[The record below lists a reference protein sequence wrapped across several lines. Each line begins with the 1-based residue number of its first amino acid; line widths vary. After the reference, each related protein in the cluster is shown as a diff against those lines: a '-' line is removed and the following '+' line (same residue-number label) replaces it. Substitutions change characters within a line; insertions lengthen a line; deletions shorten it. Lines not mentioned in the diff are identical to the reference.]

1 MMQFTNS
8 IAQEI
13 LALKQGGGGGSGLD
27 GPHVV
32 PLAASAEM
40 TYSDLAVTGS
50 LMYYIVSPAI
60 PYGEPGYPRGGI
72 FLGSI
77 NLEVVSEPKESLEDP
92 TMQYEWSRLE
102 VGAVDTINPGDPPF
116 YGGVSGLMPATCS
129 VNLAGF
135 VVPNP
140 AHLEMFLLEQDELSK
155 VGVRVTNEWFLGS
168 SEIGTTTTVSASGF
182 FFGNSIPLP

>member
-1 MMQFTNS
+1 MQFTNS

-77 NLEVVSEPKESLEDP
+77 NLEVVSEPKESLDDP

-102 VGAVDTINPGDPPF
+102 VGAVDTINTWDPPF
-116 YGGVSGLMPATCS
+116 YGGIFGSMPATCS
-129 VNLAGF
+129 VDLASF

-140 AHLEMFLLEQDELSK
+140 AHLEVYLHGENGSSR

-168 SEIGTTTTVSASGF
+168 SETGTTTTVSASGF
-182 FFGNSIPLP
+182 FFGNPVPAP

>member
-1 MMQFTNS
+1 MQFTNS

-27 GPHVV
+27 GPHHV
-32 PLAASAEM
+32 PLAASIEM
-40 TYSDLAVTGS
+40 TYADLAVTGS
-50 LMYYIVSPAI
+50 LMYYIVSPAV
-60 PYGEPGYPRGGI
+60 PHGEPGYPRGGI
-72 FLGSI
+72 FLGSVS
-77 NLEVVSEPKESLEDP
+77 LEVVSTPTEPLDDP

-102 VGAVDTINPGDPPF
+102 VGAVDTIDSGGPPF
-116 YGGVSGLMPATCS
+116 YGGVSGSMPATCS

-140 AHLEMFLLEQDELSK
+140 AHLEMFLWEQDELSR
-155 VGVRVTNEWFLGS
+155 VGVRVANEWFLGS
-168 SEIGTTTTVSASGF
+168 SETGTTTTVSASGF